1 MTVEGMRRV
10 IVRRPPFEMA
20 LGQTLDSTQNITTCC
35 CLAKGKTS
43 LNVNFEANAYTPY
56 EVAKC
61 FVEVNNRECSIP
73 IESVTFKLKRKV
85 WAQAKTGQ
93 ILNIPDA
100 TMTTATF
107 PGAAAFQDSKREHWS
122 LDLNKAREANP
133 LQMLRQR
140 PDKKIYPEED
150 FALQREPLQAS
161 ALGQIVQVKYWLEI
175 LCNYGGLDFCRTLP
189 ACHMPLTIYA
199 HDLTIPPQMPPVPQ
213 GWAP

>member
-1 MTVEGMRRV
+1 VPAGQWSFPFELDLPNWCPSSVFYAGIKESELQIKYKIKAFISATHGKMTVEGMRRV

-93 ILNIPDA
+93 TLNIPDA

-140 PDKKIYPEED
+140 PDKKVYPEED
-150 FALQREPLQAS
+150 FALQREPL
-161 ALGQIVQVKYWLEI
+161 
-175 LCNYGGLDFCRTLP
+175 
-189 ACHMPLTIYA
+189 
-199 HDLTIPPQMPPVPQ
+199 
-213 GWAP
+213 